1 MTSDT
6 VDRNLDGKV
15 VVVTGGTQGL
25 GEGIARHLAELGV
38 AGVVICGRNRDRG
51 AAVKDALEAAGCGA
65 EYVAA
70 DLAREDDC
78 RAVVAAADARFGRVD
93 GLVNAAGLTD
103 RGTIDDTT
111 VALWDTMF
119 AVNVRAPFILTQ
131 EAVRVMKREG
141 VGGSIVNITSM
152 SMYCGQP
159 FLTAYSASKGA
170 LATLTKNVAH
180 ALAADRIRC
189 NALNIG
195 WMDTPNEHAV
205 QMAMG
210 EPGNWLELAE
220 AEQPF
225 GRLIKPLDV
234 ARMTG
239 FLLSDDSQM
248 MTGALIDFDQRVI
261 GTYD

>member
-1 MTSDT
+1 MKDG
-6 VDRNLDGKV
+6 RLDGKV
-15 VVVTGGTQGL
+15 VIVTGGTQGL
-25 GEGIARHLAELGV
+25 GEGIARHLAQLGA
-38 AGVVICGRNRDRG
+38 AGVVVCGRNRDRG
-51 AAVKDALEAAGCGA
+51 AAVKDALEDAGCAA

-78 RAVVAAADARFGRVD
+78 RGVVAAADARFGRVD

-103 RGTIDDTT
+103 RGTLDDTT

-131 EAVRVMKREG
+131 EAVRIMKREG
-141 VGGSIVNITSM
+141 LGGGIVNITSM

-189 NALNIG
+189 NALDIG

-205 QMAMG
+205 QKAMG
-210 EPGNWLELAE
+210 RPDNWLELAE
-220 AEQPF
+220 AERPF

-234 ARMTG
+234 ARMTA
-239 FLLSDDSQM
+239 FLLSDNGEM
-248 MTGALIDFDQRVI
+248 MTGSLIDFDQTII
-261 GTYD
+261 GAYD